1 MRACIVSHIC
11 ICFKPQQV
19 PVWQIK
25 AVMIS
30 AIMQVMMNFCYPPLM
45 WINQRILLLCTGKQT
60 LNENAPPMR
69 IYVNRMNEEFS
80 ADVLAI
86 YKKPNPGLNSTLR
99 VKFENEVAVGEGPV
113 REFFSTLMGFLHDG
127 FPLDGEGLGKL
138 TEVFE
143 GQEDHKLPIPNALL
157 RNAGFYKSVG
167 RMIAHSFLHG
177 GPPLFG
183 LSPAVVQFWCQD
195 SINAVTIDDV
205 PDYDLREALKE
216 VSTTVML

>member
-1 MRACIVSHIC
+1 
-11 ICFKPQQV
+11 
-19 PVWQIK
+19 
-25 AVMIS
+25 
-30 AIMQVMMNFCYPPLM
+30 
-45 WINQRILLLCTGKQT
+45 
-60 LNENAPPMR
+60 
-69 IYVNRMNEEFS
+69 
-80 ADVLAI
+80 
-86 YKKPNPGLNSTLR
+86 
-99 VKFENEVAVGEGPV
+99 
-113 REFFSTLMGFLHDG
+113 MGFLHDG

>member
-1 MRACIVSHIC
+1 MANQSSDDQCNNVSDDE
-11 ICFKPQQV
+11 
-19 PVWQIK
+19 
-25 AVMIS
+25 
-30 AIMQVMMNFCYPPLM
+30 
-45 WINQRILLLCTGKQT
+45 LLLPTFGVDRPKDPIVMYRQQT

-127 FPLDGEGLGKL
+127 FPLDGEGLGKV

-143 GQEDHKLPIPNALL
+143 GEEDHKFPIPNALL

-167 RMIAHSFLHG
+167 RMMAHSFLHG

-216 VSTTVML
+216 VSTTVM

>member
-1 MRACIVSHIC
+1 MANQSSDDQCNNVSDDG
-11 ICFKPQQV
+11 
-19 PVWQIK
+19 
-25 AVMIS
+25 
-30 AIMQVMMNFCYPPLM
+30 
-45 WINQRILLLCTGKQT
+45 LLLPTFDVDRPKDPIVMYRQQT

-86 YKKPNPGLNSTLR
+86 YKKSNPGLNSTLR

-127 FPLDGEGLGKL
+127 FPLDGEGLGKV

-157 RNAGFYKSVG
+157 RHAGFYRSVG
-167 RMIAHSFLHG
+167 RMIAHSLLHG

-183 LSPAVVQFWCQD
+183 LSPVVVQFWCQD
-195 SINAVTIDDV
+195 SISAVTIDDV

-216 VSTTVML
+216 VNTTVM

>member
-1 MRACIVSHIC
+1 MA
-11 ICFKPQQV
+11 
-19 PVWQIK
+19 
-25 AVMIS
+25 
-30 AIMQVMMNFCYPPLM
+30 
-45 WINQRILLLCTGKQT
+45 NQSSDDQCNNASDDELLLPTFGVDKPKDPIVMYRQQT

-86 YKKPNPGLNSTLR
+86 YKKPNPRLNSTLR

-113 REFFSTLMGFLHDG
+113 REFFSTLMAFLHDG

-138 TEVFE
+138 TQVFE
-143 GQEDHKLPIPNALL
+143 GEEDHKLPIPNALL
-157 RNAGFYKSVG
+157 RNAGFYTSVG

-183 LSPAVVQFWCQD
+183 LSAAVVQFWCQN

-216 VSTTVML
+216 VSTPLM

>member
-1 MRACIVSHIC
+1 MA
-11 ICFKPQQV
+11 
-19 PVWQIK
+19 
-25 AVMIS
+25 
-30 AIMQVMMNFCYPPLM
+30 
-45 WINQRILLLCTGKQT
+45 NQSSDDQCNNASDDELLLPTFDVDRPEDPIVMYRQQT

-113 REFFSTLMGFLHDG
+113 REFFSTLMEFLHDG

>member
-1 MRACIVSHIC
+1 MANESSEDQCNNASDEE
-11 ICFKPQQV
+11 
-19 PVWQIK
+19 
-25 AVMIS
+25 
-30 AIMQVMMNFCYPPLM
+30 
-45 WINQRILLLCTGKQT
+45 LLQPTFGVDRSKDPIFMYRQQT

-69 IYVNRMNEEFS
+69 IYVNRMNEEFT

-127 FPLDGEGLGKL
+127 FPLTK
-138 TEVFE
+138 VFE
-143 GQEDHKLPIPNALL
+143 GEEDHKLPIPNALL
-157 RNAGFYKSVG
+157 RNAGFYTSVG

-177 GPPLFG
+177 GPPLYG
-183 LSPAVVQFWCQD
+183 LSPAVVEFWCQD

-205 PDYDLREALKE
+205 PDYDLREALRE
-216 VSTTVML
+216 VSTGTTVMWL

>member
-1 MRACIVSHIC
+1 MA
-11 ICFKPQQV
+11 
-19 PVWQIK
+19 
-25 AVMIS
+25 
-30 AIMQVMMNFCYPPLM
+30 
-45 WINQRILLLCTGKQT
+45 NQSSDDQCNNASDDELLLPTFDVDKPKDPIVMYRQQT

-143 GQEDHKLPIPNALL
+143 GQEDHKLSIPNALL

>member
-1 MRACIVSHIC
+1 MA
-11 ICFKPQQV
+11 
-19 PVWQIK
+19 
-25 AVMIS
+25 
-30 AIMQVMMNFCYPPLM
+30 
-45 WINQRILLLCTGKQT
+45 NQSSDDQCNNASDDELLLPTFDVDKPKDPIVMYRQQT

-99 VKFENEVAVGEGPV
+99 VEFENEVAVGEGPV

-143 GQEDHKLPIPNALL
+143 GQEDHKLSIPNALL

-205 PDYDLREALKE
+205 QDYDLREALKE